1 MTIDAHGNVHDR
13 TGQFASKRNSAPTGV
28 LTAEEK
34 PELAASIRTYLD
46 EYAAAEEAY
55 STAVEDNS
63 GGGYDDMEAYEAWE
77 DFQTDNSGRAVA
89 MLEEALTEIERL
101 RAAAPADE
109 PPRGNLSHIR
119 ARIAR
124 FREEEGRLVQE
135 TLRSLC
141 ESVPGAKSMR
151 AMHGGKLDPVFSDA
165 RGNMIVVDP
174 AHLARIRRQLSDEGV
189 KGVITL

>member
-1 MTIDAHGNVHDR
+1 MTIDAQGNVHDR
-13 TGQFASKRNSAPTGV
+13 TGQFASKGNSAPTGG
-28 LTAEEK
+28 LAPAEK
-34 PELAASIRTYLD
+34 PELAVSIRTYLD
-46 EYAAAEEAY
+46 EYAAAQEAY
-55 STAVEDNS
+55 STAVEENS

-101 RAAAPADE
+101 RAAAPE

-135 TLRSLC
+135 TLRTAC
-141 ESVPGAKSMR
+141 ESVPGAKT
-151 AMHGGKLDPVFSDA
+151 MHAVYGGKADPVFADA
-165 RGNMIVVDP
+165 RGNVIAVDP
-174 AHLARIRRQLSDEGV
+174 EHLARIRRQLGDAGV
-189 KGVITL
+189 KGVVTI